1 MSSANDRPPT
11 ESLSVDALRIDT
23 EAGRRYV
30 YTRTGPSER
39 LRRSI
44 AARGIL
50 TPLVVAPDGLLVCG
64 ARRLLAATALGLRE
78 LPIVRAADA
87 AGAFLGG
94 VWENAAHRD
103 FAPLE
108 LAGLFA
114 RLERIAGLGRDEI
127 AAVYLPACGLDPS
140 PIVLAKYLALAEL
153 PEEIAALPLRES
165 HLFCIAEHTGP
176 DAAALAAVFAALQPS
191 AGEARIVRGLLVDA
205 AVREGESIAGVAA
218 LPEVRDI
225 LDAGT
230 PPRLKVPALRSLLRH
245 RALPRLSAW
254 EDAAREA
261 AARGGLAGPIEVRL
275 PPDLEGGEVEVRV
288 RVRDDAGF
296 ARAAGA
302 LGSARAREAIKK
314 ILSILG
320 GEEA

>member
-1 MSSANDRPPT
+1 MSSANDRPPV
-11 ESLSVDALRIDT
+11 ESLAIDALCIDS

-44 AARGIL
+44 AARGIM

-64 ARRLLAATALGLRE
+64 ARRLRAAAELGIRAL
-78 LPIVRAADA
+78 PVVRAADA
-87 AGAFLGG
+87 AGAFLAG
-94 VWENAAHRD
+94 VWENAAHRN

-108 LAGLFA
+108 LAGLFR
-114 RLERIAGLGRDEI
+114 RLERIAGLGRDAI

-140 PIVLAKYLALAEL
+140 PIVLAKYLALADL

-165 HLFCIAEHTGP
+165 HLFLIAEHGGA

-191 AGEARIVRGLLVDA
+191 AGEARVVRGLMADA
-205 AVREGESIAGVAA
+205 AVREGGSITQVAA
-218 LPEVRDI
+218 LREVRDI
-225 LDAGT
+225 LAADT
-230 PPRLKVPALRSLLRH
+230 PPRLKVPALRSLLRR

-261 AARGGLAGPIEVRL
+261 AARGGLAGPVEVRL
-275 PPDLEGGEVEVRV
+275 PPDLEGDDIELRV
-288 RVRDDAGF
+288 RVRDEAGF
-296 ARAAGA
+296 ARAAEA

-314 ILSILG
+314 ILSILR